1 MRRNQIVAITL
12 CSLAGLAYANRSA
25 NAGWFGSGN
34 YEECVLEK
42 MKGQLPYMVK
52 TARDA
57 CRLKFPCNDKFL
69 VAYQK
74 CMDQLAHGESAD
86 EICAESASQFCSNP

>member
-1 MRRNQIVAITL
+1 MRRNQILNITFF
-12 CSLAGLAYANRSA
+12 SLACLGYSNRIT
-25 NAGWFGSGN
+25 NAGWFGPSN

-74 CMDQLAHGESAD
+74 CMDQLAHGESAG